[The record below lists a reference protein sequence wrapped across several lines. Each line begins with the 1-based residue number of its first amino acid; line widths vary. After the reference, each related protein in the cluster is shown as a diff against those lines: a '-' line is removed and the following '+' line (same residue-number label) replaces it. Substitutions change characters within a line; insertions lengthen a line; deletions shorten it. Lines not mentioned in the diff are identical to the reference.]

1 LNISFLHFQHKARYS
16 PQRSVDYDEDE
27 RMEAVRKENVL
38 QDLKRFRREF
48 GNQYGILSLG
58 LFGSLARGAAVED
71 SDIDIV
77 IRLKEP
83 NLFTLSRIRIELEE
97 QLHQHVD
104 IVSYRE
110 RMNPFLKNRI
120 QQEACYV

>member
-1 LNISFLHFQHKARYS
+1 MT
-16 PQRSVDYDEDE
+16 YDEDE
-27 RMEAVRKENVL
+27 RMETIRKENVL
-38 QDLKRFRREF
+38 QDLKRFQREF
-48 GNQYGILSLG
+48 GPRYGILSLG
-58 LFGSLARGAAVED
+58 LFGSLARDAASED

-77 IRLKEP
+77 VRLKEP

-97 QLHQHVD
+97 RLHRHVD

>member
-1 LNISFLHFQHKARYS
+1 M
-16 PQRSVDYDEDE
+16 DCDEDE

-38 QDLKRFRREF
+38 QDLKRFQQEF
-48 GNQYGILSLG
+48 GNRYGILSLG
-58 LFGSLARGAAVED
+58 LFGSLARDAAVED

-77 IRLKEP
+77 IRLKVP

-97 QLHQHVD
+97 RLHRHVD

>member
-1 LNISFLHFQHKARYS
+1 MQ
-16 PQRSVDYDEDE
+16 
-27 RMEAVRKENVL
+27 AVSKENVL
-38 QDLKRFRREF
+38 QELKKFQQES
-48 GNQYGILSLG
+48 GSCYGILSLG
-58 LFGSLARGAAVED
+58 LFGSMARDMAMED

-77 IRLKEP
+77 VRLKEP

-97 QLHQHVD
+97 RLHRHVD
-104 IVSYRE
+104 LVSYRE